1 MEILM
6 IIIFT
11 LLAISANVIWYK
23 MKFILRDN
31 DYDVSMFFSHFSD
44 IPNMI
49 NLIKKTTDSK
59 DRKSYLGLLLGLIA
73 NLILFAGLMILTF
86 QLQWI

>member
-1 MEILM
+1 MPVIM
-6 IIIFT
+6 IITFT
-11 LLAISANVIWYK
+11 LLALTANVIWYK

-49 NLIKKTTDSK
+49 NLIKRTNDKADK
-59 DRKSYLGLLLGLIA
+59 KAYLGLLLGLFA
-73 NLILFAGLMILTF
+73 NIMLFAGLMVLALILK
-86 QLQWI
+86 WI

>member
-1 MEILM
+1 M